1 MGYVRKATRFQ
12 SSRYQESLWH
22 SNVSLYMSLMQGTL
36 QSGTTAVDPCEINSR
51 RAIYQRH
58 PDEGGGGQGEAIVQ
72 GASFRISVGQKILR
86 QVRETDL
93 DRKNPPTENPT
104 VEPEKPPEKPPEKD
118 VTQPEGSP
126 KRPST
131 APETAATPEPSV
143 QPDGHTR
150 TASMGASKKR
160 GVAQSSTSPQRER
173 SHRPKQESI
182 SSPTDPDFQRQ
193 MPSNAFLFNPKADPV
208 PRRKPRPTYNRRSHD
223 RRPDSQLKIL
233 QAKPQSGYTEEDDP
247 QPDTTMLLQP
257 ETKPISHDQLV
268 VEVKGIYAGLVMIEA
283 KCYEVDAKQVQL
295 LHASNPQPLSVD
307 QWNSLILL
315 HKQLLHEHHDFFLAS
330 QHPSASKNLSC
341 LAEKYAM
348 PARMWRHGIHEFLEI
363 LRRRLDNSLEFM
375 LNFICIAYS
384 MMALLYETV
393 PAFEDTWVECL
404 GDLARYRMAIEK
416 KDPRDRETWSG
427 VAWYWYHR
435 TSDRKPEVGR
445 LYHHLAI
452 LAPPLSFHQ
461 HSLYVRSL
469 VCIEPFEKTQ
479 GSILTLLK
487 RVFDSGHPVLLSR
500 DRPFPRPGSQD
511 HDDLTD
517 FQIAGIRAHGI
528 LFCWKI
534 EAKKLSGQIE
544 GLQKRCAEEFKRDL
558 IQFVKPG
565 YADQARLESDMRA
578 VEAQSNHDLK
588 AHFELIERACSE
600 LRRTSNELL
609 HIPSPADR
617 RSRLFAFIRSH
628 RKEAKED
635 HLHTL
640 ESLPDNDFNMLY
652 DRASKPH
659 TDLSKAE
666 AVRHLKKESADKS
679 IDSLVAYVRE
689 TYRDQQGLQY
699 KLRQIEES
707 VERSFKRG
715 LTNIVKQSTIEVF
728 IQARFEPIL
737 KPNTLLRENIETF
750 SSEIIRDAVTNLPTD
765 VQNMMDQQVPQL
777 VSAAGADFNV
787 PIKRHSRRGHD
798 QSPNQHKAKRA
809 LAYYAISNICALMQ
823 YGFADGDQPLSIFKR
838 VFDTRNYQ
846 RSERRERLNMM
857 EEKEESNP
865 PNQAIKSEHIATAAA
880 AANAGPK
887 ISIGPK
893 KPEYLDSPPVSTFD
907 SPPEILPYACTLFF
921 DLLKNVT
928 RTDLWKKPTTYE
940 TYLPCLIVITSL
952 LWAVV
957 ESGSEETLEY
967 IQKYFDWS
975 SICTVLNAL
984 LNEDLD
990 IDLTKETFPMYEEK
1004 LKQRPNGNAPAPED
1018 QIRPLWEDYL
1028 LRGLPHT
1035 VWYFPNDWFEGSL
1048 EEEERQVEK
1057 KSMNLMRKQRL
1068 VWIGH
1073 RIAAQK
1079 KGIIFATNSFQ
1090 PISKDFPPT
1099 SQPITKVDT
1108 TQETT
1113 TAAAPT
1119 IPDPSAQSDVTMIDS
1134 PPSRTTTFSS
1144 TATATTNLFSRS
1156 STITAPSVTPA
1167 TTFPTTEYAPAEGER
1182 DRDREGEGDETPMAN
1197 ADACPDPGPDPGPDP
1212 STPEPPPI
1220 ADDSDDGDDE
1230 GDGGNDGDNDGD
1242 NDAPMMDISPSREM
1256 APAQTQMQAQQ
1267 HTNLLDEGADPGVFG
1282 PTEEWPGQAEEGPP
1296 AYVQALG
1303 DAGDTK
1309 DEIVGWRGNDE
1320 KSAMEVEK
1328 AVRKGVTED

>member
-1 MGYVRKATRFQ
+1 MGYVRTPTRFQ
-12 SSRYQESLWH
+12 SSRYKKSLWH
-22 SNVSLYMSLMQGTL
+22 PDVGLYMSVMQGTI
-36 QSGTTAVDPCEINSR
+36 QSGTTPVDPCEINSR

-58 PDEGGGGQGEAIVQ
+58 PDEGGGGQREAVVQ
-72 GASFRISVGQKILR
+72 GASCGVSVSQTPHVEIRRL
-86 QVRETDL
+86 TWI
-93 DRKNPPTENPT
+93 RKNPPSENPT
-104 VEPEKPPEKPPEKD
+104 VEPDKPPDKAPEKD
-118 VTQPEGSP
+118 VTQPESSP
-126 KRPST
+126 QRPST
-131 APETAATPEPSV
+131 APETAATPETSV

-160 GVAQSSTSPQRER
+160 GVTQSSTSPQRER

-208 PRRKPRPTYNRRSHD
+208 AKRRSRPTYNRRSHD

-233 QAKPQSGYTEEDDP
+233 QAKPQIGHTEEDDP

-295 LHASNPQPLSVD
+295 LQTSNPQPLSVD

-565 YADQARLESDMRA
+565 YADQAKLESDMRA

-588 AHFELIERACSE
+588 THFELIERACSE

-609 HIPSPADR
+609 HIQSPADR
-617 RSRLFAFIRSH
+617 RSRLFAFIRTH

-635 HLHTL
+635 QLHTL

-679 IDSLVAYVRE
+679 IDSLITYVRE

-699 KLRQIEES
+699 KVRQIEES
-707 VERSFKRG
+707 VERSFKKG

-809 LAYYAISNICALMQ
+809 LAYYAISNISALMQ
-823 YGFADGDQPLSIFKR
+823 YGFTDGDQPLSIFKR
-838 VFDTRNYQ
+838 VFDTHNYQ
-846 RSERRERLNMM
+846 RSERQERINTM
-857 EEKEESNP
+857 EEKETSNP

-893 KPEYLDSPPVSTFD
+893 KPEYLDSPPVYTFD
-907 SPPEILPYACTLFF
+907 NPPEILPFACTLFF

-928 RTDLWKKPTTYE
+928 RTELWKKPTTYE
-940 TYLPCLIVITSL
+940 TYLPCLVVITSF
-952 LWAVV
+952 LWAVID
-957 ESGSEETLEY
+957 SGSDDALKY
-967 IQKYFDWS
+967 IEGYFDWS
-975 SICTVLNAL
+975 SICVILNAL

-990 IDLTKETFPMYEEK
+990 IDVTKETFPMFEEK
-1004 LKQRPNGNAPAPED
+1004 LRQRPNGNAPAPED

-1073 RIAAQK
+1073 RIAAQQ
-1079 KGIIFATNSFQ
+1079 KGIAFVADSFQ
-1090 PISKDFPPT
+1090 PIGKAFTSPP
-1099 SQPITKVDT
+1099 SQPDT
-1108 TQETT
+1108 NVQTQETT
-1113 TAAAPT
+1113 MASETPE
-1119 IPDPSAQSDVTMIDS
+1119 PPPQSDITMIDS

-1167 TTFPTTEYAPAEGER
+1167 TTFPTTEYAPAEGEGE
-1182 DRDREGEGDETPMAN
+1182 REGMSEETPI
-1197 ADACPDPGPDPGPDP
+1197 ADPCPGPERGP

-1220 ADDSDDGDDE
+1220 ADDSDDDDDD
-1230 GDGGNDGDNDGD
+1230 GDGDGDGDGD
-1242 NDAPMMDISPSREM
+1242 HDAPMMDISPSREM
-1256 APAQTQMQAQQ
+1256 APAHAQTQAQQ
-1267 HTNLLDEGADPGVFG
+1267 ETLGGGD
-1282 PTEEWPGQAEEGPP
+1282 PTEDWPGESAPP
-1296 AYVQALG
+1296 AYMQPQAL
-1303 DAGDTK
+1303 
-1309 DEIVGWRGNDE
+1309 EVGRGMGMGIGEGWVNADE
-1320 KSAMEVEK
+1320 KGAMEFEK
-1328 AVRKGVTED
+1328 EVKGKTEE